1 MRGGRVAA
9 ARAPPSASPSALGR
23 GPRGRRPPARAWRIR
38 GGGRPAPSGSGWGG
52 GAPRR
57 CASPS
62 LGLQQQVAAT
72 WPWRPGY
79 CKGRAGHARTVA
91 VGAWV
96 CATRSHPRGILGTW
110 GRGRRRSLL
119 LPLVSLSLIPG
130 FLLLRCADCLFPLEA
145 RVTQLAAFRSSFLN
159 AQQMTR
165 GVRCREQLHAVQTK
179 PGVGSS
185 PPCPLPVPSCRHW
198 GRAL

>member
-1 MRGGRVAA
+1 MGGWPRPVLL
-9 ARAPPSASPSALGR
+9 PP
-23 GPRGRRPPARAWRIR
+23 PPLLR
-38 GGGRPAPSGSGWGG
+38 WGG
-52 GAPRR
+52 GP
-57 CASPS
+57 
-62 LGLQQQVAAT
+62 GEDVLQH
-72 WPWRPGY
+72 WPGGY
-79 CKGRAGHARTVA
+79 GVGEGPHRAGADGEGGRRGDAPPPREGCSSRWRRRGRGDPATARAGSGTRGLWQWARGCVRHAPTHVA
-91 VGAWV
+91 Y
-96 CATRSHPRGILGTW
+96 LGTW

-130 FLLLRCADCLFPLEA
+130 FLLLRCADCLFPLES

-165 GVRCREQLHAVQTK
+165 DVRCREQLHAVQTK

>member
-9 ARAPPSASPSALGR
+9 AGAPPSASPSALGR

-38 GGGRPAPSGSGWGG
+38 GGGRPAPSRGGWGG

-62 LGLQQQVAAT
+62 RGLQQQVAAT
-72 WPWRPGY
+72 WPWRPGS
-79 CKGRAGHARTVA
+79 CKGRAGTRGLWQWARGCVRHAPTHVA
-91 VGAWV
+91 Y
-96 CATRSHPRGILGTW
+96 LGTW

-119 LPLVSLSLIPG
+119 FPLVSLSLIPG

-145 RVTQLAAFRSSFLN
+145 GVTELAAFRSSFLN

-165 GVRCREQLHAVQTK
+165 DVRCREQLHAVQTK

-198 GRAL
+198 GLAL